1 MADNKTPD
9 ILYTIVDEAPELAS
23 ASFLP
28 IIRKFVSAAGITV
41 GTPDISLAG
50 RIIATFPENLTD
62 DQRQSDD
69 LAALGELV
77 KTPDANVIKLPNIGM
92 LLRQPLNPVLPI

>member
-1 MADNKTPD
+1 MADKKSPD

-41 GTPDISLAG
+41 GT
-50 RIIATFPENLTD
+50 RTFPLPVASSPPS
-62 DQRQSDD
+62 R
-69 LAALGELV
+69 
-77 KTPDANVIKLPNIGM
+77 KT
-92 LLRQPLNPVLPI
+92 